1 MIVAELEV
9 YHSRP
14 IAPTRRVALGSCR
27 LPADPAP
34 GFGGVLL
41 GGVVARFAADL
52 HPDMV
57 PDLFALTRELEAGY
71 RIPQPRLR
79 HRFQI
84 DRVGLIRSRHRL
96 IRRDGGLHY
105 SFEID
110 KAAPAQHVLAAVY
123 AAGELPATTRGTVF
137 DVIRRGLRWTGP
149 IGPALV
155 VHLSAGSG
163 TAAALDPA
171 AIDDPITWA
180 LDVLGFAVNASDPDR
195 ASIQKRFRSLLREAH
210 PDLGAGGDDAARR
223 IATLT
228 EARRI
233 LLNVDAVGS

>member
-1 MIVAELEV
+1 MIVAELEI

-14 IAPTRRVALGSCR
+14 IAPTRRVALGDRR
-27 LPADPAP
+27 LPVDPPP

-52 HPDMV
+52 HPDLV
-57 PDLFALTRELEAGY
+57 PDLFALSRELEAGY

-79 HRFQI
+79 HRFQT
-84 DRVGLIRSRHRL
+84 DRVGLIHSRHRL
-96 IRRDGGLHY
+96 LRRSGELHF
-105 SFEID
+105 SFEVD

-123 AAGELPATTRGTVF
+123 AAGELPAGTRRTVF

-149 IGPALV
+149 IGTGLIE
-155 VHLSAGSG
+155 HLSAGAG

-171 AIDDPITWA
+171 AIEDPISWA
-180 LDVLGFAVNASDPDR
+180 LEVLGFEIGESGPDR
-195 ASIQKRFRSLLREAH
+195 ARIQRQFRSLLREAH
-210 PDLGAGGDDAARR
+210 PDLGAGDGDAARR
-223 IATLT
+223 IAALT

-233 LLNVDAVGS
+233 LLDADTVGS